1 ELAEANANHPGACV
15 AVLADRDKVEMD
27 AVIAGEL
34 AGKRMRV
41 VTRRGSTMS
50 PADLELTALAAAK
63 AIIVIAPE
71 HAADGA
77 ALAAHESDI
86 VVLKTLLAIRKLAP
100 GHDLHV
106 VAEILDERTE
116 SVARMVVGAHAAL
129 ILVAP
134 LISRLLVQTGRQPG
148 LSLVY
153 TELLDFA
160 GSEIYVQPQPK
171 LVGKTFREA

>member
-1 ELAEANANHPGACV
+1 
-15 AVLADRDKVEMD
+15 MD
-27 AVIAGEL
+27 AVIAAVMAAVIAGERR
-34 AGKRMRV
+34 GKRMRV

-50 PADLELTALAAAK
+50 PADLQLTALAAAK
-63 AIIVIAPE
+63 SIIVIAPE

-116 SVARMVVGAHAAL
+116 SVARM
-129 ILVAP
+129 
-134 LISRLLVQTGRQPG
+134 
-148 LSLVY
+148 
-153 TELLDFA
+153 
-160 GSEIYVQPQPK
+160 
-171 LVGKTFREA
+171 